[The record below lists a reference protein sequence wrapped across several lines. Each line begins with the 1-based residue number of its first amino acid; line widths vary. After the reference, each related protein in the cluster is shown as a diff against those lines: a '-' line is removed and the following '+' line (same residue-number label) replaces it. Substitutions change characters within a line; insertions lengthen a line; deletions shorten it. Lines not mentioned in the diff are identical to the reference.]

1 MKGTRTLVNVRINA
15 DMAPT
20 SRFIVYYV
28 RPDAEIVA
36 DSIIFEVDGLFKNK
50 VINKNLVTE
59 VKRQLMSCVCCTVIN
74 MLLF

>member
-1 MKGTRTLVNVRINA
+1 LQVQSKGLVVASGSVFMTGNRTLVSFMISA

-20 SRFIVYYV
+20 SRFIVYYM

-50 VINKNLVTE
+50 VI
-59 VKRQLMSCVCCTVIN
+59 KRIVV
-74 MLLF
+74 